1 MASGSRRCGASKDL
15 LEEAKRRELDSFA
28 AADVARKS
36 DANRRNNLAQLASG
50 RVEVIDILESDALES
65 PWWRRAD
72 RRQDTLA
79 QIAAGATVFELDY
92 IVNSS
97 AQKLGGFRHH
107 SWATWQLPR
116 I

>member
-1 MASGSRRCGASKDL
+1 MQKSIKNYMHTDRIAKRTAAKKLHGKWLQEVWRLEDL

-79 QIAAGATVFELDY
+79 QIAAGATVFELD
-92 IVNSS
+92 
-97 AQKLGGFRHH
+97 K
-107 SWATWQLPR
+107 
-116 I
+116 

>member
-1 MASGSRRCGASKDL
+1 MHTDRIAKKTAAKKLHGKWLQEVWRLEDL

-65 PWWRRAD
+65 PLVAARRPPPRHPCAD
-72 RRQDTLA
+72 RR
-79 QIAAGATVFELDY
+79 G
-92 IVNSS
+92 
-97 AQKLGGFRHH
+97 RH
-107 SWATWQLPR
+107 S